1 MRHGVG
7 SPYLACA
14 ERCLH
19 MGAINEVVLK
29 VIIVEGIWMQERRRR
44 LTVLNHS
51 IISENVGV
59 YTAHL

>member
-1 MRHGVG
+1 
-7 SPYLACA
+7 
-14 ERCLH
+14 